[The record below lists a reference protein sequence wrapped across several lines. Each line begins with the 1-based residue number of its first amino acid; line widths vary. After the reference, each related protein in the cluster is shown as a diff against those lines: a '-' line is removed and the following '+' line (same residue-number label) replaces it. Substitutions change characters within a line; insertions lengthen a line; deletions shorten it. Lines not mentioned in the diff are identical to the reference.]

1 RDRDQPAIYRLTFT
15 HRQVRVPQGITLS
28 NVASRDEVD
37 LSTSYV
43 LTEIATNK
51 VVTRGQVSVNVTYD
65 VQSQPYSALSEA
77 QDGERRA
84 AEQAA
89 DRVRV
94 EIATFFASPR
104 PI

>member
-1 RDRDQPAIYRLTFT
+1 M
-15 HRQVRVPQGITLS
+15 
-28 NVASRDEVD
+28 
-37 LSTSYV
+37 
-43 LTEIATNK
+43 
-51 VVTRGQVSVNVTYD
+51 TYD
-65 VQSQPYSALSEA
+65 VQSAPYSALSES

-104 PI
+104 PVPAARRWRRPR